1 MDRFGQVNGDLPYI
15 KLLIVHTT
23 HVMTMHK
30 NVTSDDRRQTTDDRR
45 LVIVDF
51 GNVLYSIDFARTVQA
66 FEALAGYNGEP
77 IRFGV
82 DDQDELF
89 FRIDRG
95 ELTKEA
101 FRAELRSR
109 FGFTC
114 SDDEIDRAWCAILIG
129 PFPFIDKVIS
139 DIRGRFVGAR
149 VVMLSNISELHLE
162 QAMRTTPE
170 LFEGVGAR
178 LGVPAGVGAR
188 HGVRARRGVPLDEYY
203 FSCRIGLRKPSAEVF
218 LYVCEREGVR
228 PKDCVL
234 FDDSAANCEAAMKL
248 GMRVVRVTPG
258 DPDLAFRELQGASPD
273 Q

>member
-1 MDRFGQVNGDLPYI
+1 MHYQPQ
-15 KLLIVHTT
+15 TT
-23 HVMTMHK
+23 NHQP
-30 NVTSDDRRQTTDDRR
+30 QTTDHRPQTI
-45 LVIVDF
+45 LVDF
-51 GNVLYSIDFARTVQA
+51 GNVLYSIDFSRTVRA

-114 SDDEIDRAWCAILIG
+114 SDDEIDRAWCAILIS
-129 PFPFIDKVIS
+129 PFPFIDKVIF
-139 DIRGRFVGAR
+139 DVRGRFVGAR

-178 LGVPAGVGAR
+178 LGVP
-188 HGVRARRGVPLDEYY
+188 LDDYY

-228 PKDCVL
+228 PEDCVL

-258 DPDLAFRELQGASPD
+258 DPDLAFRELQGASPN

>member
-1 MDRFGQVNGDLPYI
+1 MTNQHGRRTPDDGR
-15 KLLIVHTT
+15 LL
-23 HVMTMHK
+23 
-30 NVTSDDRRQTTDDRR
+30 
-45 LVIVDF
+45 IVDF
-51 GNVLYSIDFARTVQA
+51 GNVLYSIDFARTVRA

-114 SDDEIDRAWCAILIG
+114 SDDEIDRAWCAILIS

-178 LGVPAGVGAR
+178 RGVGAR
-188 HGVRARRGVPLDEYY
+188 HGVRARHGVPLDDYY

-228 PKDCVL
+228 PEDCVL
-234 FDDSAANCEAAMKL
+234 FDDSAANCDAAMKL

>member
-1 MDRFGQVNGDLPYI
+1 
-15 KLLIVHTT
+15 
-23 HVMTMHK
+23 MHK

-51 GNVLYSIDFARTVQA
+51 GNVLYSIDFSRTVQA

-114 SDDEIDRAWCAILIG
+114 SDDEIDRAWCAILIS

-178 LGVPAGVGAR
+178 HGA
-188 HGVRARRGVPLDEYY
+188 PLLDDYY

-228 PKDCVL
+228 PEDCVL
-234 FDDSAANCEAAMKL
+234 FDDSAANCKAAMKL

>member
-1 MDRFGQVNGDLPYI
+1 
-15 KLLIVHTT
+15 
-23 HVMTMHK
+23 MTNQHGRR
-30 NVTSDDRRQTTDDRR
+30 TPDDGR

-114 SDDEIDRAWCAILIG
+114 SDDEIDRAWCAILIS

-170 LFEGVGAR
+170 LFEGVER
-178 LGVPAGVGAR
+178 V
-188 HGVRARRGVPLDEYY
+188 LDGGSLATRYSLLDDYY

-228 PKDCVL
+228 PEDCVL